1 MEHKKKLAVINS
13 DSMYCTY
20 GGVAPFMRNMDPFF
34 KEVYEVSYYHLPDG
48 NNLSKIPGRIRVM
61 FMLLHNRKELKKAD
75 FILSHVPEGSFVV
88 SYFGVPYAHIYHGN
102 SNPMVQPRFRFGK
115 LFFFVFELFFKRI
128 QKTAS
133 IEYTVGNVIGN
144 RKKLFNPVV
153 VPDNIERPA
162 ERCGFLFAGRLEK
175 LKNIDRLIEIYSK
188 LPDDVRSSN
197 PFYIAGFGTQ
207 EDALK
212 QLVRQKGLEEQI
224 VFLGNLDN
232 NDVIRKD
239 FEVKALIMAS
249 SREGLPTA
257 IAEAL
262 STGTPVITTN
272 PGDISSVIKNDYNG
286 YIFPLDF
293 NDDDYIE
300 SMLLV
305 LANFDRLSAAAR
317 ESSKVFSSELI
328 TRSVIEDINKII
340 L

>member
-20 GGVAPFMRNMDPFF
+20 GGVAPFMRNMDPYFR
-34 KEVYEVSYYHLPDG
+34 EVFDVSYFHLSEG
-48 NNLSKIPGRIRVM
+48 KNLSIIPGRIRVM
-61 FMLLHNRKELKKAD
+61 FLLLRKKRVLKKVD
-75 FILSHVPEGSFVV
+75 FILSHVPEGSYVV
-88 SYFGVPYAHIYHGN
+88 SFFGVPYAHIYHGN
-102 SNPMVQPRFRFGK
+102 DNPMTLSRFRCGK
-115 LFFFVFELFFKRI
+115 YFAFIFELFFKRI
-128 QKTAS
+128 RKTAA
-133 IEYTVGNVIGN
+133 IEYTVGSVIGN

-153 VPDNIERPA
+153 VPESIEQPA

-175 LKNIDRLIEIYSK
+175 LKNVDRLIEIYSK
-188 LPDDVRSSN
+188 LPEEVRASN

-207 EDALK
+207 EDILK
-212 QLVRQKGLEEQI
+212 QIVHEKGLEEQI
-224 VFLGNLDN
+224 IFLGNLDN
-232 NDVIRKD
+232 KEVIRKN
-239 FEVKALIMAS
+239 FGVKALIMAS
-249 SREGLPTA
+249 SKEGMPTA

-293 NDDDYIE
+293 NDDDYIG
-300 SMLLV
+300 SMSLV
-305 LANFDRLSAAAR
+305 LANFDRLSAAAL